1 MRHILLPLV
10 CAALL
15 AGCSAQD
22 TPEPAESSAVAADP
36 LTDNAAVDGFPVDSP
51 AIVNAWDQECPYLD
65 PQWVAETN
73 GQRMTKQGLDT
84 RFGTPACVFWSYP
97 EAPQATVMVRDLG
110 TVERARAAVDW
121 AAPIDQT
128 EPVDEGGWQ
137 GGRGVLN
144 EELSVY
150 AVQKDNEAVLVWTN
164 QAQTVKA
171 ELIAKEAI
179 KNLGL

>member
-1 MRHILLPLV
+1 MRHILLPLA

-15 AGCSAQD
+15 AGCSAQGA
-22 TPEPAESSAVAADP
+22 PEPAESSAVAADT

-65 PQWVAETN
+65 TQWVADTN

-128 EPVDEGGWQ
+128 EPVDDNGWQ

-179 KNLGL
+179 TNLGL